1 MRKFHRRASTFD
13 LPIIIDHDAWKSVK
27 LRSVDKIDV
36 GGDIKKEILIT
47 SVIPSSSK
55 NRIRNDTCQNL
66 LVFSLLFFFF
76 YRDWII
82 ILRMIEIG
90 IEQSKEF
97 RNDRD
102 NYPVKL
108 VIYVI
113 YT

>member
-1 MRKFHRRASTFD
+1 MRKFHRRASIFD
-13 LPIIIDHDAWKSVK
+13 LPVIIDHDAWKSVK

-76 YRDWII
+76 YRDWSFYGWLKLESSNRKNFETIGII
-82 ILRMIEIG
+82 IRLNSWYM
-90 IEQSKEF
+90 
-97 RNDRD
+97 
-102 NYPVKL
+102 
-108 VIYVI
+108 
-113 YT
+113 